1 MPPEQN
7 GPVAGDA
14 AIRAGYQV
22 AERRFDTADHA
33 PAQPVELLLGIR
45 LQGFRPLLKRA
56 PIGFADIELPGGLLV
71 HDCLVLRAKDGG
83 AWAALPANP
92 VVDRTGKQKAD
103 VNGERQFVPMLEWR
117 SRELGSR
124 FSAAGIAPI
133 EQACHGALGG
143 SAP

>member
-14 AIRAGYQV
+14 AIRDGYQV
-22 AERRFDTADHA
+22 AERRFDTADNA

-45 LQGFRPLLKRA
+45 PRGFRPLLKRA

-83 AWAALPANP
+83 AWAALPANL
-92 VVDRTGKQKAD
+92 VVDRTGKQKTD

-117 SRELGSR
+117 SRELGNR
-124 FSAAGIAPI
+124 FSAAGNAPI
-133 EQACHGALGG
+133 AQACPNALNMGD
-143 SAP
+143 P